1 MVVLC
6 NRDDIAMRAKTA
18 ILALTLSLVACNFAY
33 LKDTH
38 EPIIVQNCR
47 QLISVTERTIS
58 NAGATDA
65 QNARITNFPYLRVN
79 RLLSSFRTEVQNQPF
94 ESWVDLLQA
103 LGLQDW
109 SIELN
114 NLPPQYFREL
124 DQLTAEFFPTISP
137 IQSKLTYCSYALRRF
152 ELNQELKRNE
162 LKRNAIVPSEY
173 NTWQQVLGL
182 YPLTAIPFRMG
193 IYRWHQQALTT
204 FTSPLLSLPVEGQ
217 LILHAPEDNTIKL
230 SRKQIAEIIQT
241 STENPLHIPIP
252 TEPQQQKLFA
262 QFAPHFEI
270 DTSSKNDYIGV
281 PQWRGGDNIL
291 INTAKPVVFQ
301 HISHTRIQSKTLLQ
315 LNYSIWFPARPKEW
329 PLDML
334 GGHLDGIIWRVT
346 LNADGNPLIFDSI
359 HSCGCYHF
367 FFPTQ
372 YAHMPK
378 STSLF
383 REPAFAPQQQ
393 FNFNTNQPTIIR
405 ISSNHHYIQKIY
417 STTAIATTRRYYA
430 FDHADHL
437 RSLTYV
443 NRQNHSL
450 YNEAG
455 VINGTERG
463 ERFLFWPMGIPNP
476 GSMRQWGHHAT
487 AFIGRRHFD
496 DADLF
501 EGTLEMLTP
510 TNLIDN

>member
-1 MVVLC
+1 
-6 NRDDIAMRAKTA
+6 MRAK
-18 ILALTLSLVACNFAY
+18 IIFLFSTLSLGACNPAY
-33 LKDTH
+33 LKDNH

-47 QLISVTERTIS
+47 QLISITERTIS
-58 NAGATDA
+58 NAEVIDA
-65 QNARITNFPYLRVN
+65 QNARIANFPYLRVN
-79 RLLSSFRTEVQNQPF
+79 RLLSSFRTEVQNQAF
-94 ESWVDLLQA
+94 ESWVDLLQT

-124 DQLTAEFFPTISP
+124 DQLTEEFFPTISP

-152 ELNQELKRNE
+152 DLSQDIKRNE

-182 YPLTAIPFRMG
+182 YPLTAIPFRAG
-193 IYRWHQQALTT
+193 IYRWHQQALTS

-217 LILHAPEDNTIKL
+217 LILHAPENSTTKL
-230 SRKQIAEIIQT
+230 SRKQVAEIIQT
-241 STENPLHIPIP
+241 SAENPLHIPIP
-252 TEPQQQKLFA
+252 TKPQQQKLFA

-270 DTSSKNDYIGV
+270 DTTSKNDYIGV
-281 PQWRGGDNIL
+281 PQWRGDENIL
-291 INTAKPVVFQ
+291 INTAKPVIFQ
-301 HISHTRIQSKTLLQ
+301 HISYTRMQSKTLLQ

-346 LNADGNPLIFDSI
+346 LSDDGNPLIFDSI

-378 STSLF
+378 SISLF

-393 FNFNTNQPTIIR
+393 LNFNTNQPIIIR
-405 ISSNHHYIQKIY
+405 ISSNHHYIQKVY
-417 STTAIATTRRYYA
+417 STPTIGAAKRYYA
-430 FDHADHL
+430 TDSADRL
-437 RSLTYV
+437 RSLTYINGQ
-443 NRQNHSL
+443 NRSL
-450 YNEAG
+450 YNKSG
-455 VINGTERG
+455 IISGTERG

-476 GSMRQWGHHAT
+476 GAMRQWGHHAT

-496 DADLF
+496 DVDLF
-501 EGTLEMLTP
+501 GGILEP
-510 TNLIDN
+510 TTHSALIDH